1 MLQNAAPRRKSAP
14 GPPNMSDSCVST
26 PRKMHLSKSSSMRHN
41 RMHFFDSS
49 TSKSAPTLRCFVHF
63 DFEICFRATPAC
75 TFSTAQLPKALRH
88 WGASY
93 ILTSK
98 SASRHT
104 GVHFFDISSSKSALT
119 LVCVVRF
126 HFEMCNFSSLI
137 SCRFS
142 EPTFRSARAP
152 NTLFRDFSTFSR
164 TCIFFLLTLF
174 LLLSSFFFS
183 SFLWLFPPLLFHPS
197 ILSEVW
203 LLNFLRVYQCLHHN
217 DAIWYQSC
225 DAWWVSLYY
234 DVYILQEKW
243 YITGIYMF
251 SFCFQYIPAYY
262 LCYIPV
268 ISKLFIV
275 LVLDTR
281 IPSHT
286 GWKRFPTHHNPQ

>member
-1 MLQNAAPRRKSAP
+1 MCLHSTQNASFQILFNAPQPHALFRQLNFQKR
-14 GPPNMSDSCVST
+14 SDTEV
-26 PRKMHLSKSSSMRHN
+26 
-41 RMHFFDSS
+41 
-49 TSKSAPTLRCFVHF
+49 LRTFWLRNLL
-63 DFEICFRATPAC
+63 RATPAC

-126 HFEMCNFSSLI
+126 YFEMCNFSSLI

-286 GWKRFPTHHNPQ
+286 SWLKTVPYSS